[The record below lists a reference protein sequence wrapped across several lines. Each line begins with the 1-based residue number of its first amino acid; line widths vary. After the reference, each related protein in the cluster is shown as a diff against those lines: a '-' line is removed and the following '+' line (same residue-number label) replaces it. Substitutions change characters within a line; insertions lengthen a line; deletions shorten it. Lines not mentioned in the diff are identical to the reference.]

1 MSNTHSWALWPCCL
15 LYIQRRLGPDG
26 EMLDFRTFSRKELGD
41 HVKPFDWAF
50 KLWETSTYRMESAT
64 LDQFCA
70 EPFESDVPAKHFNLC
85 ANAMP
90 LLSLP
95 YMKPTIS
102 EIETIQPLLDH
113 ILHSLVSE
121 DQTDYLSSM
130 KWLAHVVKHPNMK
143 TGWMPFFIGPQG
155 SGKGIILAGLMV
167 KMFEGLALHATN
179 FDSVTGKFNS
189 DMMFRSLVF
198 IGKP

>member
-1 MSNTHSWALWPCCL
+1 M
-15 LYIQRRLGPDG
+15 YIQRTLGPDG
-26 EMLDFRTFSRKELGD
+26 EMLDFRTFNRKELGD
-41 HVKPFDWAF
+41 HVKPFEWAF
-50 KLWETSTYRMESAT
+50 KLWESSTYRMESAT

-95 YMKPTIS
+95 YMKPTTS
-102 EIETIQPLLDH
+102 EIDTIQPLLDH
-113 ILHSLVSE
+113 IQQSLVSG
-121 DQTDYLSSM
+121 DQTDYLSFM
-130 KWLAHVVKHPNMK
+130 KWLAHVVKHPNKK

-167 KMFEGLALHATN
+167 KMFEGLGLHATN

-189 DMMFRSLVF
+189 DMMFKSLVF
-198 IGKP
+198 IGRP